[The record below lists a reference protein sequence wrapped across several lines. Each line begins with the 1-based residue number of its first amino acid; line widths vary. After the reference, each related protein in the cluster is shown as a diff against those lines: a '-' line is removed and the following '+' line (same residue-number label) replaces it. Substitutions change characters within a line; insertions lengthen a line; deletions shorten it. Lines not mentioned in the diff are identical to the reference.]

1 MKKTKRLHRG
11 GGLLCVNSPGVRIL
25 NGSVVLLWSVII
37 ILPLVMVFFMS
48 FKTNTEVGYSGIFSP
63 PQSFLNLDNYLTFI
77 SRSKIFQAY
86 KNTFILIFCSVPV
99 SLLLAAMASYV
110 LDRFDFLGKELIS
123 ALFTCAVMIP
133 NITTQI
139 VIFKMIQS
147 LGVYNTRWAGVI
159 LFTAVDI
166 VQIYMFRQF
175 VRNVPRELDESAMI
189 DGAGVPAIFFRIVLP
204 QLAPAFATTA
214 ILKALSI
221 YNDMFIAYL
230 YMPDTALRTVS
241 QSIRLFTND
250 YGGQWNVISAG
261 VMLIMLPT
269 LLVYL
274 FTQRWIVNDLT
285 GGAVKG

>member
-110 LDRFDFLGKELIS
+110 LDRFDFFGQK
-123 ALFTCAVMIP
+123 AYF
-133 NITTQI
+133 
-139 VIFKMIQS
+139 
-147 LGVYNTRWAGVI
+147 
-159 LFTAVDI
+159 
-166 VQIYMFRQF
+166 
-175 VRNVPRELDESAMI
+175 
-189 DGAGVPAIFFRIVLP
+189 GAF
-204 QLAPAFATTA
+204 
-214 ILKALSI
+214 
-221 YNDMFIAYL
+221 YL
-230 YMPDTALRTVS
+230 RRHDS
-241 QSIRLFTND
+241 QYHDADRDLQDDPVARRL
-250 YGGQWNVISAG
+250 
-261 VMLIMLPT
+261 
-269 LLVYL
+269 
-274 FTQRWIVNDLT
+274 
-285 GGAVKG
+285 